1 MSKPRADRSFLI
13 KFETKSSR
21 VKGLSFHP
29 KRKWILASLHNGIIQ
44 LWDYSEKTLIDKFD
58 EHKGPVRGLDFHHN
72 QPLFVSGGDDAKI
85 KLWNYKLRRCIFTLD
100 AHEDYIRTT
109 FFHREHPW
117 IISASDDQSIR
128 IWNWQSRSR
137 IVVLTGHTHYVMC
150 AQFHPVNE
158 LILSASIDQTLRLW
172 DITPLKI
179 KNTAKSLP
187 SRDEVTGLP
196 EILLTKTD
204 YTVESKEAHMK
215 EVNWCAFH
223 PEKDLCL
230 SAADD
235 NHIKVWKLDSRLG
248 MHELY
253 TLRGHAN
260 NVNCA
265 LFHPRKNLI
274 LSASED
280 RSVRVWDMEKRSEIL
295 NLRCRR
301 EREVDRFWVLAAH
314 PKDDLFAAGHDSG
327 LMVFKLGRERPEQ
340 AALDTAGVKRFDAKF
355 VVTSSNRKLQA
366 FVGSK
371 WIKIC
376 DAHPNVLATITE
388 QRKIKSAIWDSSGV
402 LIYNTPV
409 HVKYALPDGHCTTI
423 VSVQET
429 LYITGIKDGKV
440 QCLNRK
446 GVVKQIPV
454 DAREFNFKQ
463 AVMKNDR
470 AGILSSLR
478 QLGSLTRAEISFLV
492 KKGYPGLALKF
503 VKDAHTRFPLAIQA
517 FDIDD
522 ALESAVKINRKPCWE
537 QLAEAAIQVGHIK
550 AAERAYKE
558 LKKPYKLAMLY
569 LASGQKDKMLEARS
583 LAKELGDKSTEFI
596 ISLLVK
602 DFVECVQIIR
612 GYYPNL
618 AYTCAVNHGL
628 YELAIE
634 ISGELS
640 EEQLMLLPSLEDA
653 QTNSS
658 WMPETIPDI
667 ENASFDN
674 WPLLNDDDEG
684 FDNVLTN
691 DVSEEEMLD
700 GGDWGEDEF
709 RPSPEREQEEDHLE
723 ELNDEENAGWSEDE
737 PLEDLLDDDDDEGD
751 DETTKRE
758 QERQKP
764 VEKTQFVAPSPGSSI
779 TSNWIRKS
787 DVPLYH
793 VLAGSYKSAFS
804 LLKKQVAAMNPEP
817 LHDIFKELYFQ
828 SRAAY
833 QSSPIYPTLYVHPLK
848 SGTQGPSG
856 GYKLEELT
864 KRLNDSYRLFTTAKF
879 AEAIVSFRNL
889 LLRVL
894 FLNIDASEDDP
905 DACVEQ
911 AYEIIEVSKE
921 YILGIQVWLE
931 RKSITGKE
939 FEDNKRAC
947 ELAAYF
953 AKLNLS
959 KHRTLVLEKALEV
972 FLAKSSKTHEFRKT
986 LAAASIARR
995 LLEHVSDP
1003 KKSKLVPYAEKVKS
1017 AADVQIDQELGLDYD
1032 DKNPYD
1038 LCASTFKPI
1047 YKGNPLTKCH
1057 FCYAKYVPDFAGQ
1070 LCKICLLSEVGKSCS
1085 GAIRAPE

>member
-1 MSKPRADRSFLI
+1 MNKNRVKFDSFLI

-21 VKGLSFHP
+21 VKGLAFHP
-29 KRKWILASLHNGIIQ
+29 KRKWILASLHNGTIQ

-58 EHKGPVRGLDFHHN
+58 EHKGPVRGLDFHQH

-150 AQFHPVNE
+150 AQFHPSNE

-179 KNTAKSLP
+179 RNTTSSLP

-223 PEKDLCL
+223 PDKDICL

-265 LFHPRKNLI
+265 LFHPRRNLI
-274 LSASED
+274 ISASED

-295 NLRCRR
+295 GLRCRR
-301 EREVDRFWVLAAH
+301 EREVDRFWTLAAH

-327 LMVFKLGRERPEQ
+327 MMIFKLGRERPEQ
-340 AALDTAGVKRFDAKF
+340 AALDTAGVKKFDAKF

-366 FVGSK
+366 YIGPK

-388 QRKIKSAIWDSSGV
+388 QRKIKSAVWDASGV

-423 VSVQET
+423 LSVQET

-446 GVVKQIPV
+446 GVIKQIPV

-463 AVMKNDR
+463 AVIKNDR

-517 FDIDD
+517 FDIDN
-522 ALESAVKINRKPCWE
+522 ALESAIKIDKKPCWE

-550 AAERAYKE
+550 AAERAYRE

-602 DFVECVQIIR
+602 DFVGCVQIIR
-612 GYYPNL
+612 EYYPNL

-640 EEQLMLLPSLEDA
+640 EEQLALLPSLEEA

-667 ENASFDN
+667 ENVGFEN

-684 FDNVLTN
+684 FENVLA
-691 DVSEEEMLD
+691 DEHSEEEIVD

-709 RPSPEREQEEDHLE
+709 RPSPEPEQEDNLE
-723 ELNDEENAGWSEDE
+723 ELDDEGDGGWSEDE
-737 PLEDLLDDDDDEGD
+737 PLEDLLDDE
-751 DETTKRE
+751 EE
-758 QERQKP
+758 QEKTEEEKP
-764 VEKTQFVAPSPGSSI
+764 KPSEKVQFTAPSLGSS
-779 TSNWIRKS
+779 TASNWSRSS
-787 DVPLYH
+787 DLALHH
-793 VLAGSYKSAFS
+793 VLAGSYKSAF
-804 LLKKQVAAMNPEP
+804 LLLQKQVAAVNPEP
-817 LHDIFKELYFQ
+817 LEDIFRDLFFQ
-828 SRAAY
+828 SKAAY
-833 QSSPIYPTLYVHPLK
+833 QSSPNYPTLYVHPMR
-848 SGTQGPSG
+848 SNTSQPSG
-856 GYKLEELT
+856 GYKLEELM
-864 KRLNDSYRLFTTAKF
+864 KRLNESYKLFTTAKF

-889 LLRVL
+889 LLSVL
-894 FLNIDASEDDP
+894 FLNVEASEADLDT
-905 DACVEQ
+905 CLEQ
-911 AYEIIEVSKE
+911 AYELIEISKE
-921 YILGIQVWLE
+921 YILGLQVWLE
-931 RKSITGKE
+931 RKTITGKE
-939 FEDNKRAC
+939 LSDNKRAC

-972 FLAKSSKTHEFRKT
+972 FLAKSNKTQEFRKT
-986 LAAASIARR
+986 FAAASIARR

-1003 KKSKLVPYAEKVKS
+1003 KRSKLVPYAEKVKS
-1017 AADVQIDQELGLDYD
+1017 AADIQVDQELKLDYD

-1038 LCASTFKPI
+1038 LCAATFKPI
-1047 YKGNPLTKCH
+1047 YKGNPLTKCPLC
-1057 FCYAKYVPDFAGQ
+1057 FAKYNPDFAGQ
-1070 LCKICLLSEVGKSCS
+1070 TCKICLLSEVGKYCS
-1085 GAIRAPE
+1085 GIHLSTQNE